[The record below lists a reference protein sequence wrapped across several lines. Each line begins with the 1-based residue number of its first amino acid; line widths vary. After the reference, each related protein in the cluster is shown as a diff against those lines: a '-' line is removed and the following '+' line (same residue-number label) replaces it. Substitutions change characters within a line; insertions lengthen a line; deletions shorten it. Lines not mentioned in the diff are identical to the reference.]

1 LSAATPLR
9 PSFSSPLLIVDII
22 GMEVEEKMG
31 EVEWKGEVRKGYNL
45 NGLYTMSITRRP
57 SSVEV
62 ATDNGQ
68 VLEGAPHHNADT
80 EISSQWQ
87 AG

>member
-1 LSAATPLR
+1 
-9 PSFSSPLLIVDII
+9 
-22 GMEVEEKMG
+22 MEVSERMG
-31 EVEWKGEVRKGYNL
+31 EVEWRGEVRKGYDL
-45 NGLYTMSITRRP
+45 NGLYTMTTTRRP

-87 AG
+87 AS